1 MEAGMNNIY
10 QDISERTNGDIYIG
24 VVGPVRTGKSTF
36 IKNFM
41 EKMILPQ
48 IEDENE
54 RTRATDELPQSADG
68 KIIMTTQPKF
78 VPNKAVK
85 LTLDDK
91 SSANVR
97 LIDCVGYLID
107 GAEGHLEG
115 DKARLVNTPW
125 SSEPMPFERAA
136 EIGTQKVV
144 EEHSTIAVVVTTDG
158 SIGDIPRQNY
168 IPAEERVIKE
178 LKTYGKPFVVVLNTK
193 NAQSSQTQE
202 LAATL
207 EGKYGVCVIPFD
219 VARADGKAM
228 EQVLGYILREF
239 PVRRLALNLPKWMRA
254 LDKDNRVINDI
265 IERLKINAAMIDKMK
280 DAENLL
286 EALTTCEGIEKVSV
300 DSLDMGSGVVN
311 YQLEPKPDL
320 FFKVLSEQA
329 QMDIVD
335 EFSLMSFVTAS
346 AYAKNRFD
354 AIKDAL
360 DEADAN
366 GYGVVYPKSEN
377 MALDEPQM
385 VKQGNIYGVKLKA
398 SSPSYHIIKVNVA
411 TEVSP
416 MVGTEEQSKY
426 LIEQYKQN
434 PEVIWNTNMFGKT
447 MAGLAKDGLESKCY
461 NMPIEIKQKLS
472 RTLDK
477 IVNENRGGL
486 ICLLL

>member
-1 MEAGMNNIY
+1 MNNIY

-41 EKMILPQ
+41 EKLILPQ
-48 IEDENE
+48 IEDVNE
-54 RTRATDELPQSADG
+54 RGRATDELPQSADG

-78 VPNKAVK
+78 VPNKAVR
-85 LTLDDK
+85 LSLNDK
-91 SSANVR
+91 STANVR

-107 GAEGHLEG
+107 GAEGHLDG

-125 SSEPMPFERAA
+125 SADPMPFERAA
-136 EIGTQKVV
+136 EIGTQKVAN
-144 EEHSTIAVVVTTDG
+144 EHATIAVVVTTDG
-158 SIGDIPRQNY
+158 SIGDISRQSY
-168 IPAEERVIKE
+168 IPAEERVVRE
-178 LKTYGKPFVVVLNTK
+178 LKDSGKPFVVILNSKHATSDQTK
-193 NAQSSQTQE
+193 E

-207 EGKYGVCVIPFD
+207 EEKYGVCVLPFD
-219 VARADGKAM
+219 VAKADGKAM
-228 EQVLGYILREF
+228 EQVLACILQEF
-239 PVRRLALNLPKWMRA
+239 PVRRIAINLPKWMRA
-254 LDKDNRVINDI
+254 LDKDNRVISSI
-265 IERLKINAAMIDKMK
+265 IEHVKLNAVSVDRMK
-280 DAENLL
+280 DADNLL
-286 EALTTCEGIEKVSV
+286 SSFTLCDGIDKATIET
-300 DSLDMGSGVVN
+300 LNMGSGVVS
-311 YQLEPKPDL
+311 YQVEPKPDL
-320 FFKVLSEQA
+320 FFQVLSEQA

-335 EFSLMSFVTAS
+335 EFSLMSFVTTS
-346 AYAKNRFD
+346 AYAKSRFD

-366 GYGVVYPKSEN
+366 GYGVVYPKTDN
-377 MALDEPQM
+377 MQLDEPQM
-385 VKQGNIYGVKLKA
+385 VKQGNIYGVRLKA

-434 PEVIWNTNMFGKT
+434 PEAIWNTNMFGKT
-447 MAGLAKDGLESKCY
+447 MAGLAKDGLEGKCY

-472 RTLDK
+472 RTVNK

>member
-1 MEAGMNNIY
+1 MNNIY
-10 QDISERTNGDIYIG
+10 QDIAERTNGDIYIG
-24 VVGPVRTGKSTF
+24 VVGPVRAGKSTF

-41 EKMILPQ
+41 EKIILPK
-48 IEDENE
+48 IEDKNE
-54 RTRATDELPQSADG
+54 RDRATDELPQSADG

-78 VPNKAVK
+78 VPNKAIS
-85 LTLDDK
+85 LSFDDK
-91 SSANVR
+91 STANVR

-107 GAEGHLEG
+107 GAEGHLDG

-125 SSEPMPFERAA
+125 SNEPMPFERAA
-136 EIGTQKVV
+136 ELGTQKVAS
-144 EEHSTIAVVVTTDG
+144 EHSTIAIVVTTDG
-158 SIGDIPRQNY
+158 SIGDISRQSY
-168 IPAEERVIKE
+168 IPAEERVVYE
-178 LKTYGKPFVVVLNTK
+178 LKSAGKPFIIILNSIHAD
-193 NAQSSQTQE
+193 NSQTRE

-207 EGKYGVCVIPFD
+207 QEKYGVSVLPFD
-219 VARADGKAM
+219 VMKADGKDM
-228 EQVLGYILREF
+228 EEVLSCILKEF
-239 PVRRLALNLPKWMRA
+239 PVRRIAVDLPKWMRA
-254 LDKDNRVINDI
+254 LDKDCKAISDI
-265 IERLKINAAMIDKMK
+265 IERLKLNSAAVDKMK

-286 EALTTCEGIEKVSV
+286 SSLATCEGIEASSIEK
-300 DSLDMGSGVVN
+300 LDMGSGTVN
-311 YQLEPKPDL
+311 YKLEPKSDL

-335 EFSLMSFVTAS
+335 EFSLMSFVTSS

-366 GYGVVYPKSEN
+366 GYGVVYPKASE
-377 MALDEPQM
+377 MSLDEPQM
-385 VKQGNIYGVKLKA
+385 IKQGSIYGVRLKA
-398 SSPSYHIIKVNVA
+398 TSPSYHIIKVDVA

-416 MVGTEEQSKY
+416 MVGTEEQSNY

-434 PEVIWNTNMFGKT
+434 PEAIWNTNMFGKT
-447 MAGLAKDGLESKCY
+447 MAGLAKDGLEGKCY

-472 RTLDK
+472 RTLNK